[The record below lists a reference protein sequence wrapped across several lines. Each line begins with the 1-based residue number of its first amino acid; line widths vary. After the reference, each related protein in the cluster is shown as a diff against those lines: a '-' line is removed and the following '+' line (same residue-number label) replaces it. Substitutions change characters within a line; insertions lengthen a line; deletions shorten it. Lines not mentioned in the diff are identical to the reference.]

1 MALDDTFNITRPGQE
16 GATGSI
22 SALHIEEYTGV
33 VETTIARKSAL
44 AGWLPMRTVKG
55 TSVLQN
61 FAVGESTLQKLV
73 PGTPPDGTVNK
84 FGKNTVTVDTVVLAR
99 SVFPML
105 ETFQTSYDARKE
117 VGDEHGRKIAKFRD
131 QTIFIQAIRT
141 ALLTAAKHTG
151 VNGAGHGG
159 ASQVTA
165 AGANDHL
172 DPAKLYS
179 LIVDLVVKM
188 QQKDVDVASDD
199 VMLAVK
205 PAEFAT
211 LAMNEML
218 INRNYVTA
226 DGTSIDAMV
235 LKTYGLPV
243 IVSNN
248 FPGGET
254 ISGHLMH
261 NVSNGNTYDGD
272 YTKALAV
279 AFAPRALLAGE
290 TIPLTTGVF
299 WDDTYKHW
307 MVDAWMS
314 YAIGPNRPEFSG
326 IIQKP

>member
-16 GATGSI
+16 GAAGAI
-22 SALHIEEYTGV
+22 NALHIEEYTGV

-44 AGWLPMRTVKG
+44 TGWLPMRTVRG
-55 TSVLQN
+55 TSILQN

-84 FGKNTVTVDTVVLAR
+84 FGKNTLQIDTVVLAR
-99 SVFPML
+99 SVFPLL

-117 VGDEHGRKIAKFRD
+117 VGEEHGRKIAKFRD

-151 VNGAGHGG
+151 VNGAGHSG
-159 ASQVTA
+159 ASQQTL
-165 AGANDHL
+165 AGATDHL
-172 DPAKLYS
+172 DPAKLYAN
-179 LIVDLVVKM
+179 IVDLVVKM
-188 QQKDVDVASDD
+188 SSKDVDVATDD

-205 PAEFAT
+205 PQEFAT

-226 DGTSIDAMV
+226 DGTSIEGMV
-235 LKTYGLPV
+235 LKTYGMPV
-243 IVSNN
+243 IQSNN
-248 FPGGET
+248 FVGGEV
-254 ISGHLMH
+254 IAGHLMD
-261 NVSNGNTYDGD
+261 VVANGNVYNGD
-272 YTKALAV
+272 YTKAVAV
-279 AFAPRALLAGE
+279 AFSPRALLAGE

-299 WDDTYKHW
+299 WDDVYKHW

-314 YAIGPNRPEFSG
+314 YAVGPNRPEFAG

>member
-1 MALDDTFNITRPGQE
+1 MPLDDTFNITRPGQT

-22 SALHIEEYTGV
+22 SDLHIEEYTGV

-44 AGWLPMRTVKG
+44 TGWLPMRTVKG

-84 FGKNTVTVDTVVLAR
+84 FGKNTLTVDTVVLAR
-99 SVFPML
+99 SVFPLL

-117 VGDEHGRKIAKFRD
+117 VGEEHGRKIAKFRD

-151 VNGAGHGG
+151 VNGAGHSG
-159 ASQVTA
+159 ASQQTL

-172 DPAKLYS
+172 DPAKFYAA
-179 LIVDLVVKM
+179 IVDLVVKM
-188 QQKDVDVASDD
+188 QNKDVDVGTDD

-205 PAEFAT
+205 PQEFAT

-218 INRNYVTA
+218 INRTYVTA
-226 DGTSIDAMV
+226 DGTSIEGMV
-235 LKTYGLPV
+235 LKTYGMPV
-243 IVSNN
+243 VTSNN
-248 FPGGET
+248 FPGGEV
-254 ISGHLMH
+254 IAGHLMD
-261 NVSNGNTYDGD
+261 VVANGNVYNGD
-272 YTKALAV
+272 YTKAVAV
-279 AFAPRALLAGE
+279 AFSPRSLLAGE

-299 WDDTYKHW
+299 WDDVYKHW

-314 YAIGPNRPEFSG
+314 YAVGPNRPEFSG